1 MNSPRGTGFTPL
13 ETRDGRRPFLTG
25 FTLIETVVIVALAV
39 LLLLATVQLY
49 LVYNRSL
56 SAQKSTISVMLGS
69 GNLAD
74 AVHTAA
80 LQADHVVASH
90 TFSDLLLT
98 TGTSTVVFE
107 LPTVDS
113 SGSILDATFDYVG
126 FYVSSTSA
134 YRAVDA
140 AVGSARASGTKQLT
154 NVLQALT
161 FTYNNATPSL
171 VSNVTMDAT
180 TTQAGATSNHIRK
193 QTYLRN
199 L

>member
-1 MNSPRGTGFTPL
+1 MRLPRG
-13 ETRDGRRPFLTG
+13 TG
-25 FTLIETVVIVALAV
+25 FTLIETVMIVALAV

-69 GNLAD
+69 GNLVD
-74 AVHTAA
+74 AVYTAA

-90 TFSDLLLT
+90 TFSGLLLT
-98 TGTSTVVFE
+98 TGTSIVVFE

-113 SGSILDATFDYVG
+113 SGAILATFDYVG
-126 FYVSSTSA
+126 FYASGTSA

-154 NVLQALT
+154 SVLQALT
-161 FTYNNATPSL
+161 FTYDNATPSL